1 MPVCPSVRS
10 SALPSLSPSP
20 FGFEMTLQVQKVEI
34 EATAQAL
41 DLAPLARL
49 IDRVAGRRVPA
60 AKAAA
65 ALGAALAVIADRHER
80 EPVRVAYSLE
90 LRRRAKL
97 DRQRARQL
105 RDGEDAP
112 ALSPADLKA
121 LGKADAVEAK
131 AVKGKRGAPSI
142 RAKAARM
149 RIEVGEALAVR
160 AETRRA
166 DLRLAQTLELDAA
179 REGEPVDRVLEAKR
193 GGGNKRLRTRD
204 GLKLL
209 HERGAFTP
217 RGEDGQARRD
227 LAARIEADR
236 LLAIGLRYRD
246 RYEIA
251 AASLKSCLDT
261 DQQPKREVTLWTQ
274 ARAAQRR
281 AALAN
286 QVRVLDIAVVTR
298 LGEEALLA
306 LRMVA
311 GEARTVNSITP
322 SGRRRTRLA
331 AALAAALAVVGDQLG
346 QGVDGRS
353 N

>member
-1 MPVCPSVRS
+1 MI
-10 SALPSLSPSP
+10 
-20 FGFEMTLQVQKVEI
+20 FQVQKVEI
-34 EATAQAL
+34 EEAGL

-49 IDRVAGRRVPA
+49 IERITGRRLPA

-65 ALGAALAVIADRHER
+65 ALGKALGEIAARHDR
-80 EPVRVAYSLE
+80 EPGRVAYSLE

-97 DRQRARQL
+97 DRLRARQL

-112 ALSPADLKA
+112 ALSPADLKV
-121 LGKADAVEAK
+121 LGRADAVEAR

-142 RAKAARM
+142 RAQAARM
-149 RIEVGEALAVR
+149 RIEVGEAQAAR
-160 AETRRA
+160 AEARRA
-166 DLRLAQTLELDAA
+166 DLRLAQTVELDAA
-179 REGEPVDRVLEAKR
+179 REGESVDRVLEAKR

-227 LAARIEADR
+227 MAARIEADR
-236 LLAIGLRYRD
+236 LLAVGLRYRD

-261 DQQPKREVTLWTQ
+261 DQQPKRTVTLWTQ
-274 ARAAQRR
+274 AIAAQRR

-298 LGEEALLA
+298 LGEDALLA

-311 GEARTVNSITP
+311 GEARTVTSITT
-322 SGRRRTRLA
+322 SRRRAIRLTEG
-331 AALAAALAVVGDQLG
+331 LRAALAVVGDALA
-346 QGVDGRS
+346 DRS
-353 N
+353 